1 MYRLHIK
8 SIIII
13 ENLNLHHFS
22 FSWFYPVFTLFLNF
36 FPWLLWNYILYTDS
50 VSVRLCLQSHEC
62 NTKVKMKIY
71 FTLFYSH
78 MSEIGMNIEL
88 SKGYGITNASKK
100 NLYKK
105 EQFEHFGLK
114 LVWWTECM
122 SLPQMWM
129 LRS

>member
-1 MYRLHIK
+1 
-8 SIIII
+8 
-13 ENLNLHHFS
+13 
-22 FSWFYPVFTLFLNF
+22 
-36 FPWLLWNYILYTDS
+36 
-50 VSVRLCLQSHEC
+50 
-62 NTKVKMKIY
+62 MKIY

-114 LVWWTECM
+114 LV
-122 SLPQMWM
+122 
-129 LRS
+129 